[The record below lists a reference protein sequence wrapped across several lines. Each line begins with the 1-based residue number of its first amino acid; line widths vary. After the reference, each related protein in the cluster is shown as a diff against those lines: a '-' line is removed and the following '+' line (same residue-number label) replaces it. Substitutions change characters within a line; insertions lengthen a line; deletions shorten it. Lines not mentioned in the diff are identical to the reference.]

1 MENDFH
7 GAKVALFIGGKLL
20 VTLRD
25 DFAHIPFPNV
35 WDLPGGGREGI
46 ETPLQTLNREVM
58 EEVGLTILAEAIVW
72 SRQYPSANDP
82 HRHGYFYIAH
92 MPAGTEKD
100 IVFGDEGQEW
110 RLMDLEAFLALDR
123 VVPAFAPRLRDWL
136 ATGASVDFTA

>member
-46 ETPLQTLNREVM
+46 EPLLQTLNQEVM
-58 EEVGLTILAEAIVW
+58 EEVGLTIPAEAIVW
-72 SRQYPSANDP
+72 SRRYPSANDSR
-82 HRHGYFYIAH
+82 RHGYFYIAN

-100 IVFGDEGQEW
+100 IVCGDEGQEW
-110 RLMDLEAFLALDR
+110 RLMDLEAFLAFDR
-123 VVPAFAPRLRDWL
+123 VFPAFAPRLRDWL
-136 ATGASVDFTA
+136 APGASVDFSA

>member
-58 EEVGLTILAEAIVW
+58 EEVGLTIPAEAIVW
-72 SRQYPSANDP
+72 SRRYASANDP
-82 HRHGYFYIAH
+82 HQHGYFYIAH

-100 IVFGDEGQEW
+100 IVVGDEGQEW

-123 VVPAFAPRLRDWL
+123 VVSAFASRLRDWL

>member
-35 WDLPGGGREGI
+35 WDLPGGGREGS

-58 EEVGLTILAEAIVW
+58 EEVGLTVPAEAIVW
-72 SRQYPSANDP
+72 SRRYSSVNDP
-82 HRHGYFYIAH
+82 CRHGYLYIAL
-92 MPAGTEKD
+92 MPAGIEKD

-110 RLMDLEAFLALDR
+110 RLMELEAFLALDQ
-123 VVPAFAPRLRDWL
+123 VVPAFASRLRDWL

>member
-35 WDLPGGGREGI
+35 WDLPGGGREGS

-58 EEVGLTILAEAIVW
+58 EEVGLTIPAEAIVW
-72 SRQYPSANDP
+72 QRRYQSVSRPQ
-82 HRHGYFYIAH
+82 HHVYFYVAR
-92 MPAGTEKD
+92 MPAETEKT
-100 IVFGDEGQEW
+100 IVFGDEGQGW
-110 RLMDLEAFLALDR
+110 QLMDLYDFLALTR
-123 VVPAFAPRLRDWL
+123 VVPSFAPRLREWL
-136 ATGASVDFTA
+136 TEGGRPDFGI

>member
-1 MENDFH
+1 M
-7 GAKVALFIGGKLL
+7 
-20 VTLRD
+20 
-25 DFAHIPFPNV
+25 
-35 WDLPGGGREGI
+35 GI
-46 ETPLQTLNREVM
+46 SN
-58 EEVGLTILAEAIVW
+58 
-72 SRQYPSANDP
+72 
-82 HRHGYFYIAH
+82 IAH

>member
-7 GAKVALFIGGKLL
+7 GSKVALFIGDKLL

-35 WDLPGGGREGI
+35 WDLPGGGREGS

-58 EEVGLTILAEAIVW
+58 EEVGLTIPPEAIVW
-72 SRQYPSANDP
+72 RQRYPSESRPQD
-82 HRHGYFYIAH
+82 HVFFYVAH
-92 MPAGTEKD
+92 MPAGTEND

-110 RLMDLEAFLALDR
+110 QLMELADFLALDR
-123 VVPAFAPRLRDWL
+123 VVPSFAPRLRDWL
-136 ATGASVDFTA
+136 ASGGLVEFGS

>member
-7 GAKVALFIGGKLL
+7 GAKVALFIGG
-20 VTLRD
+20 
-25 DFAHIPFPNV
+25 
-35 WDLPGGGREGI
+35 GREGTK
-46 ETPLQTLNREVM
+46 TPLQTLNREVM
-58 EEVGLTILAEAIVW
+58 EEVGLTIPAEAIVW
-72 SRQYPSANDP
+72 SRRYPSANDP

-92 MPAGTEKD
+92 MPAGTEMA

-110 RLMDLEAFLALDR
+110 RLMDLETFLAFDR